1 MAKNQ
6 MLDFMIACPSCRVEF
21 DVLVALVSD
30 LERNVV
36 AEAFKFVPNGHLMLR
51 YFYLFKPQHQRI
63 KADRLKDIMAELRD
77 LMAGDVISYKG
88 IEASCPAIVWEEALK
103 QLFAQI
109 ELGKGPDLP
118 LDNHNYLKPILVD
131 VSRNLARQT
140 HHAVQQQHKR
150 PMFGAGPGPVQQGP
164 EGNSPKRE
172 LTPEETA
179 YHLVEH
185 QRMLA
190 ELRGSMSDAS
200 G

>member
-1 MAKNQ
+1 MSKNT
-6 MLDFMIACPSCRVEF
+6 MLDFMVACPVCRVEF
-21 DVLVALVSD
+21 DVLVALVAD

-36 AEAFKFVPNGHLMLR
+36 AEAFKFVPNGQLMLR
-51 YFYLFKPQHQRI
+51 YFYLFKPKHQRI
-63 KADRLKDIMAELRD
+63 KAERLKEIMADLRD
-77 LMAGDVISYKG
+77 LMAADTISYKG

-172 LTPEETA
+172 LSEQEQA
-179 YHLVEH
+179 YHNAEH
-185 QRMLA
+185 LRMLA
-190 ELRGSMSDAS
+190 ELRGELSD
-200 G
+200 GHH